1 MRHILSISGGRDSA
15 ALAVFMKDKIDN
27 VEYVF
32 SDTGCEFPEVYEYLD
47 KIENYLGKQIVRIH
61 PKKTFEE
68 LLFEKKGFLPN
79 TNARWC
85 SYELKIKPM
94 KEFIGDDENTQYVGI
109 RYDERERI
117 ERAKVRINTTLVY
130 PLVDAKIGLDGVHD
144 ILQKAGLGVPSYY
157 EWAKRSGCYFCF
169 YKKKLAWIK
178 LLEHHPELYEKAE
191 QFETLNDCGC
201 GASRKNMSFL
211 WLQNESLSDL
221 RKPERIAQ
229 VKEWHKKHR
238 KSD

>member
-47 KIENYLGKQIVRIH
+47 KIENYLGQEIVRIH
-61 PKKTFEE
+61 PEKTFEE
-68 LLFEKKGFLPN
+68 LVVKYNGFLPN
-79 TNARWC
+79 ITTRWC
-85 SYELKIKPM
+85 SRELKIKPM
-94 KEFIGDDENTQYVGI
+94 EKYIGSDENTQYVGI

-117 ERAKVRINTTLVY
+117 NRAKHKKNTTLVY
-130 PLVDAKIGLDGVHD
+130 PFIDFQIDLDGVRH
-144 ILQKAGLGVPSYY
+144 ILEQSGLGIPQYY
-157 EWAKRSGCYFCF
+157 DWAKRSGCYFCF
-169 YKKKLAWIK
+169 YKSRLTWIHM
-178 LLEHHPELYEKAE
+178 LEQHPDLYDKAE
-191 QFETLNDCGC
+191 RFESLPDCGC
-201 GASRKNMSFL
+201 GAKRTSTMYWNIT
-211 WLQNESLSDL
+211 ESLENL

-229 VKEWHKKHR
+229 IKAWHKRHR